1 MVSGYQ
7 IKRPPGLF
15 FVYSYEKNKKCIFV
29 ILKGREMRKLK
40 LEELGRLSVDEYKDS
55 KKISVSIMLD
65 NVRSLHNVGSA
76 FRTSDAF
83 RIEKIYL
90 TGITGKPPHREIHK
104 AALGATDSV
113 DWEYYE
119 NPVEIVSKLKSQ
131 GVEII
136 AVEQAE
142 GSISLKDFRR
152 SDDKPLLL
160 IFGNEVD
167 GVSDDVFDMCSHCIE
182 IPQQGTKHSFNI
194 SVSIGIVLWELC
206 K

>member
-1 MVSGYQ
+1 
-7 IKRPPGLF
+7 
-15 FVYSYEKNKKCIFV
+15 
-29 ILKGREMRKLK
+29 MRKLK